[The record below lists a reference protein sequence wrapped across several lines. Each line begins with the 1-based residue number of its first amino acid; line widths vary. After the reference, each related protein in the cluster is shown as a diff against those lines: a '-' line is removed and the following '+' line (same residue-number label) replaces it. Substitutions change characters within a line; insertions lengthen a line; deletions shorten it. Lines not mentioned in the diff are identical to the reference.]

1 LTVAFIVTLAAPR
14 HRLLLAAG
22 LVAAA
27 LMAHAADPAVP
38 ASASDDKLRQIIG
51 RAQAQPTAA
60 QAGNPAV
67 LTAKTVAPERL
78 QERADLLASGEQA
91 LARRDVDA
99 ALQAFDRAAL
109 ILHAADTEIALV
121 RAYMQGGEYRRAL
134 AFGAHTAGAHL
145 DVVGGS
151 ALYAWL
157 LHVGGQN
164 AVAQRLLDEA
174 QSRLSPNQATNQAAD
189 PMVNLAASQLL
200 GAVQGQLRSGRPLAD
215 SAMLS
220 LPTRLAPYGS
230 SAGLPKTARMVG
242 SGFLLQSGQEALVPL
257 TLVPRTGR
265 LWVRNGLGELVG
277 ARIVQRLPIH
287 GVALLRLGSALPVAQ
302 DLWAA
307 ERDAFPGSV
316 GYAAEFVVAPD
327 AAPAWPVLRTGFL
340 GGTSSDGAL
349 RLLGID
355 MPHGRRTGPSSG
367 SYADARGGPVFDT
380 AGRLLGVALSGKPG
394 APDRLVTASALPIA
408 LRLALAHPAPKDANA
423 RYGIDK
429 IYEISLKNTLQV
441 IALP

>member
-1 LTVAFIVTLAAPR
+1 
-14 HRLLLAAG
+14 
-22 LVAAA
+22 
-27 LMAHAADPAVP
+27 MATNAADTIAP
-38 ASASDDKLRQIIG
+38 ASTSNEKLRAIMN

-78 QERADLLASGEQA
+78 QERANLLVSGEQA
-91 LARRDVDA
+91 LARRDVDG

-157 LHVGGQN
+157 LYAGGQP
-164 AVAQRLLDEA
+164 AIAQRLLDEA
-174 QSRLSPNQATNQAAD
+174 QSRATLGASPGHSADPPPNQAIRQRAPTVLNRVKQ
-189 PMVNLAASQLL
+189 
-200 GAVQGQLRSGRPLAD
+200 QLRSGTPLA
-215 SAMLS
+215 SGALLT

-230 SAGLPKTARMVG
+230 SEGLPKTAHVVG
-242 SGFLLQSGQEALVPL
+242 SGVLLQSGQEALVPMA
-257 TLVPRTGR
+257 LVPRNGT
-265 LWVRNGLGELVG
+265 LWLRNGLGQLVT
-277 ARIVQRLPIH
+277 ARVTKRLPAI
-287 GVALLRLGSALPVAQ
+287 GVARLRLGRALPVAP

-316 GYAAEFVVAPD
+316 GYAVEFVAAPD

-340 GGTSSDGAL
+340 GSALAGATGSSTQ

-355 MPHGRRTGPSSG
+355 MPPGP
-367 SYADARGGPVFDT
+367 RGGPVFDS
-380 AGRLLGVALSGKPG
+380 AGRLLGLSLAGASG
-394 APDRLVTASALPIA
+394 APDRLVAASALPA
-408 LRLALAHPAPKDANA
+408 ELREALAPAVPKDAYA
-423 RYGIDK
+423 RSAMDK
-429 IYEISLKNTLQV
+429 IYETSLKTTLQV
-441 IALP
+441 IALR

>member
-1 LTVAFIVTLAAPR
+1 MNTVCN
-14 HRLLLAAG
+14 RLLLAVILLG
-22 LVAAA
+22 VA
-27 LMAHAADPAVP
+27 MVTNAADTLTP
-38 ASASDDKLRQIIG
+38 ASTNATANANASNEKLRAIMN

-121 RAYMQGGEYRRAL
+121 RAYMQAGEYRRAL

-145 DVVGGS
+145 DVIGGS

-157 LHVGGQN
+157 LHAGGQP
-164 AVAQRLLDEA
+164 AIAQRLMDEA
-174 QSRLSPNQATNQAAD
+174 QNRAFPDRT
-189 PMVNLAASQLL
+189 LL
-200 GAVQGQLRSGRPLAD
+200 NRVQQQLRSGAPVA
-215 SAMLS
+215 SGAMLT

-230 SAGLPKTARMVG
+230 SDGLPKSARVVG
-242 SGFLLQSGQEALVPL
+242 SGVLLHSGQEALVPL
-257 TLVPRTGR
+257 ALVPRTGT
-265 LWVRNGLGELVG
+265 LWLRNGLGQLVT
-277 ARIVQRLPIH
+277 ARVTQRLIAL
-287 GVALLRLGSALPVAQ
+287 GVARVRLGRALPVAP

-316 GYAAEFVVAPD
+316 GYAVEYVAAPD
-327 AAPAWPVLRTGFL
+327 AAAAWPVLRTGFL
-340 GGTSSDGAL
+340 GSSLAGSNGNSTQ

-355 MPHGRRTGPSSG
+355 MPPGP
-367 SYADARGGPVFDT
+367 RGGPVFDA
-380 AGRLLGVALSGKPG
+380 AGRLLGLSLAGAGG
-394 APDRLVTASALPIA
+394 APDRLVAASALPEE
-408 LRLALAHPAPKDANA
+408 LREALAPQAPRDADA
-423 RYGIDK
+423 RSAMDK
-429 IYEISLKNTLQV
+429 IYETSLKTALQV
-441 IALP
+441 IAVR